1 MGKPLK
7 YSKVKVLKLSEI
19 QYNSLKKLKAYNVN
33 VSQFIRLAIKEKLK
47 RDYPKIMEEYKKDVL
62 NLPF

>member
-7 YSKVKVLKLSEI
+7 YGKVKVLKLSET

-47 RDYPKIMEEYKKDVL
+47 RDYPKIMGEYKKEVL

>member
-7 YSKVKVLKLSEI
+7 YSKVKVLKLSET

-47 RDYPKIMEEYKKDVL
+47 RDYPKIMEEYRKDVL